1 MFFEEINGSTD
12 PSASETALP
21 TQTIST
27 EQDSGNV
34 NTLLTA
40 NQNSVDGCTP
50 TESTNG
56 VGLLNNEVI
65 ALANLLYFTYSLTVV

>member
-1 MFFEEINGSTD
+1 MFFEEIND

-27 EQDSGNV
+27 EKDSGNV

-40 NQNSVDGCTP
+40 NQNSIDGCTP
-50 TESTNG
+50 TDSTNR

-65 ALANLLYFTYSLTVV
+65 TLANLLYFTYCLTVL